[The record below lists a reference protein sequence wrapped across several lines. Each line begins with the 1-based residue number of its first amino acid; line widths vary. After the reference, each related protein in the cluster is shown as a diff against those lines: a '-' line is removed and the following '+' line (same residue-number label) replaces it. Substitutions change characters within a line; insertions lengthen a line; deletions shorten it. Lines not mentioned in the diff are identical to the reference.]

1 MAPERSQGVSM
12 SIDQAAGYPTVSAYL
27 MVDGAQR
34 VIDFVTQVLGGEVI
48 MRMNR
53 DDGSLRHGSLRIG
66 DSVIMLAD
74 ATKDFPAFPVWLHVY
89 VPDVDATYR
98 QGAGE
103 RRRILAG
110 ALRAGRRRPSRRRD
124 GSGRKHLVDR
134 NPCRPLTGSVAEVCV
149 QERSDEADTRMWAQ
163 SRR

>member
-1 MAPERSQGVSM
+1 M
-12 SIDQAAGYPTVSAYL
+12 SVYQAAGYPTVSAYL
-27 MVDGAQR
+27 MVDNAQR
-34 VIDFVTQVLGGEVI
+34 VVDFVTQVLGGEVI

-98 QGAGE
+98 RALESGAESSQEPSEQGDGDRRGGVTDPAGNTWW
-103 RRRILAG
+103 IATHV
-110 ALRAGRRRPSRRRD
+110 GR
-124 GSGRKHLVDR
+124 
-134 NPCRPLTGSVAEVCV
+134 
-149 QERSDEADTRMWAQ
+149 
-163 SRR
+163 